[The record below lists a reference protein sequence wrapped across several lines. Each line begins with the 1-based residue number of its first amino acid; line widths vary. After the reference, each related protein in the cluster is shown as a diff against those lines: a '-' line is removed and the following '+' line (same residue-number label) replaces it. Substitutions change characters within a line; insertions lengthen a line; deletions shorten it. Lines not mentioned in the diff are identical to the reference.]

1 MTSGETENT
10 NTQNQR
16 CPARPR
22 RATPSAGR
30 QLRAASVL
38 VPVLLAALLG
48 PASAAAEQGATAQPA
63 NPIRLAQ
70 ASEIREFSIRPQP
83 LASALDRFSEAT
95 GISFAYTTSQL
106 DGIRSPGVSGALPP
120 RQALA
125 QLLAGTGITF
135 QFTGADTVT
144 LALAQEGDGPLRTD
158 PILVGGEAASGTGAV
173 EGFRAESSTS
183 ATNVDAPLIETP
195 ATVNVLTG
203 DFIDT
208 IGARRI
214 EEMLQYVPGASAESA
229 NATGNQFNIRG
240 FRMTS
245 GGGGT
250 TTNIRIDDNRVQA
263 RRYHFDPTLY
273 ERIDVLKGN
282 ASLLYGTAAPGGV
295 VRYVT
300 KKPQFESRHRVEATL
315 GSFETTRGTV
325 DSTGPLGD
333 NVAYRII
340 ATALDSNQSFH
351 GDNDDRSFDDRLIFN
366 PQLTWL
372 TPGGGELRVSYEYSD
387 HDNGYDPG
395 IKRLSDGSFTFN
407 SEPFSGPDNFQDR
420 ENHIGVVDFTQP
432 IGENWQV
439 QVGGSIGRTDIDAL
453 WDFASGNPDATDQIA
468 RFTRRFTEDAE
479 HEELRAELSGRFNTG
494 SLLQHNLTVGAS
506 YRSTEQINNNAQR
519 FAAGE
524 IDARNPVFGPAPDV
538 GPSTRFFSNELQE
551 MAVYIQ
557 DYISVG
563 EKLNLFGGLRYT
575 DAEINQSIGGPGFGA
590 SNDGS
595 DDALDYT
602 IGAIYNQNYWLNP
615 FVSYSTA
622 LTPQT
627 GALSGSGDAVPF
639 REGEQI
645 ELGLKSEWFDGR
657 LATTLSVFEIE
668 QTNIA
673 EGDPAN
679 PGFLILAG
687 NQRTRG
693 FEFEAVG
700 QITDQISIFGGYS
713 YLDAEFTESTTGN
726 KGNTPASVPE
736 HKFSIFGEYAFT
748 GDLEGWRAGVGFI
761 HVGDRETD
769 SANTFE
775 LPNYE
780 RVDLSLAYER
790 GPFDFRASIENV
802 LDEDYIIGSD
812 FGGVNLAQGAPRFFT
827 LTAGWEF

>member
-1 MTSGETENT
+1 MPRNPF
-10 NTQNQR
+10 
-16 CPARPR
+16 PASRLTANLMR
-22 RATPSAGR
+22 
-30 QLRAASVL
+30 
-38 VPVLLAALLG
+38 PVLLLALLLAVL
-48 PASAAAEQGATAQPA
+48 PAWGQAQSAPA
-63 NPIRLAQ
+63 NASRAFDIPAGPLDRALNAFADQAGWTLAVDGELTAGKQSPGLEGDFTPREALRRLLEGTGLAARLANGS
-70 ASEIREFSIRPQP
+70 ATVVRAPEDTREE
-83 LASALDRFSEAT
+83 AL
-95 GISFAYTTSQL
+95 
-106 DGIRSPGVSGALPP
+106 
-120 RQALA
+120 
-125 QLLAGTGITF
+125 LLEPIQVAG
-135 QFTGADTVT
+135 
-144 LALAQEGDGPLRTD
+144 EGLG
-158 PILVGGEAASGTGAV
+158 
-173 EGFRAESSTS
+173 GFRADSSSS
-183 ATNVDAPLIETP
+183 ATNVNARLIETP

-240 FRMTS
+240 FRMLSS
-245 GGGGT
+245 GGGGDS
-250 TTNIRIDDNRVQA
+250 TNIRIDDNRVQA

-315 GSFETTRGTV
+315 GSFETVRGTV

-351 GDNDDRSFDDRLIFN
+351 GDNDDRSFDDRFILN

-372 TPGGGELRVSYEYSD
+372 TPGGGELRVSYEYSE
-387 HDNGYDPG
+387 HDNALDPG

-407 SEPFSGPDNFQDR
+407 SEPFLSQDNFMNR
-420 ENHIGVVDFTQP
+420 ETHIGVIDFIQP

-479 HEELRAELSGRFNTG
+479 HEEARAELSGRFNTG

-524 IDARNPVFGPAPDV
+524 IDARNPVFGPAPVLGTPD
-538 GPSTRFFSNELQE
+538 RFFSNELKE
-551 MAVYIQ
+551 KGVYIQ

-602 IGAIYNQNYWLNP
+602 IGAIYNQNHWLNP

-622 LTPQT
+622 LTPQR

-645 ELGLKSEWFDGR
+645 ELGLKSEWFDRR

-673 EGDPAN
+673 EGNPAN

-687 NQRTRG
+687 DQRTRG

-700 QITDQISIFGGYS
+700 KITDQISIFGGYS

-726 KGNTPASVPE
+726 KGNSPASVPE

-775 LPNYE
+775 LPSYE